1 MAAGGEAIP
10 ADLAILAI
18 GVTPEN
24 ALAKQA
30 GLALGSRG
38 GIVVNQRM
46 ETSVPDI
53 YAVGDAVEIP
63 RLVTGENTL
72 ISLAGPANKQGR
84 VAADNICGGDSR
96 YLGAQGS
103 SVVKVCELT
112 VAATGLNEKAAQAA
126 GLSYEKIVLSPLSHA
141 GYYP

>member
-1 MAAGGEAIP
+1 MVEGGEAIP

-63 RLVTGENTL
+63 HLVTGENTPDL
-72 ISLAGPANKQGR
+72 L
-84 VAADNICGGDSR
+84 GG
-96 YLGAQGS
+96 
-103 SVVKVCELT
+103 
-112 VAATGLNEKAAQAA
+112 TGQ
-126 GLSYEKIVLSPLSHA
+126 
-141 GYYP
+141 

>member
-1 MAAGGEAIP
+1 MP

-53 YAVGDAVEIP
+53 YAVGDAVEIRTP
-63 RLVTGENTL
+63 GDRGEHPDLLGGTG
-72 ISLAGPANKQGR
+72 Q
-84 VAADNICGGDSR
+84 
-96 YLGAQGS
+96 
-103 SVVKVCELT
+103 
-112 VAATGLNEKAAQAA
+112 
-126 GLSYEKIVLSPLSHA
+126 
-141 GYYP
+141 